1 MKINIRVTT
10 ECAYCMKVIGVSV
23 TPPPYQISYF
33 MPNQLD
39 IIDRQPPAL
48 NHKHQLIFLLPF
60 LYTLCAKWKL
70 TSQLLNTFLIF
81 PAVFYGQNNT
91 CIPMCNTN
99 LLNQVIKEPINL
111 CTLARLLS

>member
-33 MPNQLD
+33 MPNQVD
-39 IIDRQPPAL
+39 IIDGQPPTL

-70 TSQLLNTFLIF
+70 TSQLLNTFVIF

-91 CIPMCNTN
+91 CLVTMYSYV
-99 LLNQVIKEPINL
+99 QH
-111 CTLARLLS
+111 